1 MLPLVTGIS
10 PSILKA
16 MRRWIPLVTFVLLLT
31 GCVEQTMTI
40 KTDPPGALVYLN
52 DLEVGRTPLTRDFM
66 WYGNYDV
73 EVRKDGYQTLKT
85 HQWVVAP
92 KYLWV
97 PFDLFMELQPA
108 TVTDHHDLF
117 FKLEPETAAMLDP
130 GPVISRAE
138 ELKGDLE
145 SSKFTRKPT
154 TQPTTRAST
163 RPAVDVK
170 AR

>member
-1 MLPLVTGIS
+1 ML
-10 PSILKA
+10 
-16 MRRWIPLVTFVLLLT
+16 RRIPLFLTIVLLLN
-31 GCVEQTMTI
+31 GCIEQTMTI

-52 DLEVGRTPLTRDFM
+52 DLEVGRTPLTRDFT

-97 PFDLFMELQPA
+97 PLDLLMELQPA
-108 TVTDHHDLF
+108 TVEDHHDLF
-117 FKLEPETAAMLDP
+117 FKLQPETAAMLDP
-130 GPVISRAE
+130 GPVLSRAE

-145 SSKFTRKPT
+145 SSKLTRKPT
-154 TQPTTRAST
+154 TQPATRAST

-170 AR
+170 SK

>member
-1 MLPLVTGIS
+1 MPR
-10 PSILKA
+10 SILLLS
-16 MRRWIPLVTFVLLLT
+16 IFILLT

-66 WYGNYDV
+66 WYGNYEV

-97 PFDLFMELQPA
+97 PFDLVMELQPT

-117 FKLEPETAAMLDP
+117 FKLEPETAAALDP

-145 SSKFTRKPT
+145 SSQFTRKPS
-154 TQPTTRAST
+154 TQPATRAST
-163 RPAVDVK
+163 RPAGD

>member
-1 MLPLVTGIS
+1 MPRRIS
-10 PSILKA
+10 
-16 MRRWIPLVTFVLLLT
+16 LLTIFLLFT

-40 KTDPPGALVYLN
+40 KTDPPGALIYLN
-52 DLEVGRTPLTRDFM
+52 DLEVGRTPLTRDFT

-97 PFDLFMELQPA
+97 PFDLFMELQPT
-108 TVTDHHDLF
+108 TVKDHHDLF
-117 FKLEPETAAMLDP
+117 FKMEPETAAALDP

-138 ELKGDLE
+138 ELKADLE
-145 SSKFTRKPT
+145 SSKFTRKPS
-154 TQPTTRAST
+154 TQPAT
-163 RPAVDVK
+163 RPTSIPAT
-170 AR
+170 R